1 MYRPNRIK
9 EITPLI
15 VVLCG
20 VLLFICSCNPRG
32 SHLSQPLEISTG
44 SPTRTTQ
51 TSGEPTQSPSQGP
64 TQEQVPSAVFA
75 APTLAGELPAKVA
88 ASATAAFVLTPTST
102 SPVQS
107 PTATS
112 KSATPLSATQT
123 RTSTSTQTRTSTPT
137 QTKTATPTQTATP
150 TLTRTATPT
159 STQAQQ
165 TGWAGE
171 WVFFVG
177 EGTGP
182 YKSANGSITISGLT
196 AEGLFTLDGAEFS
209 FIADL
214 SEDQQSLSGSY
225 QWGVAQG
232 WLAWYVDSNQT
243 QFRGTLDNVFA
254 FCASRVGVSIPDPC
268 GQYVPY

>member
-1 MYRPNRIK
+1 MSKASRIK
-9 EITPLI
+9 PFKPLM
-15 VVLCG
+15 VVLSV
-20 VLLFICSCNPRG
+20 VLLIICSCSPRG
-32 SHLSQPLEISTG
+32 NHLTQNLENSTG
-44 SPTRTTQ
+44 SPAQSTQ
-51 TSGEPTQSPSQGP
+51 TTPEGMQAPRLETP
-64 TQEQVPSAVFA
+64 QEQAPSAVFA
-75 APTLAGELPAKVA
+75 TPTKAGEPPATA
-88 ASATAAFVLTPTST
+88 AATATAAFVLTPTST

-107 PTATS
+107 PTATF

-123 RTSTSTQTRTSTPT
+123 RTSTPTQTSTSTPT

-159 STQAQQ
+159 LTQVQQ

-214 SEDQQSLSGSY
+214 SEDQQNLSGSY
-225 QWGVAQG
+225 QWGVTQG
-232 WLAWYVDSNQT
+232 WLAWYLAANQT
-243 QFRGTLDNVFA
+243 QFRGTLDNDFA
-254 FCASRVGVSIPDPC
+254 FCASRVGVSMPDPC